1 MPGSAMIMKDMVTNK
16 RSVSLE
22 YNDTLTYFRDIST
35 RSLMQKKKCR
45 VPFTILC
52 TIRLFHFAKAPCDH
66 SASINLMLFS
76 IYRKLGL
83 IDM

>member
-1 MPGSAMIMKDMVTNK
+1 MPGSAKIMKDMVTNK

-22 YNDTLTYFRDIST
+22 YDDTLRCFRDIST

-52 TIRLFHFAKAPCDH
+52 TIQLFHFAKAPCDH
-66 SASINLMLFS
+66 SASINPCYFPFTGS
-76 IYRKLGL
+76 W
-83 IDM
+83 D